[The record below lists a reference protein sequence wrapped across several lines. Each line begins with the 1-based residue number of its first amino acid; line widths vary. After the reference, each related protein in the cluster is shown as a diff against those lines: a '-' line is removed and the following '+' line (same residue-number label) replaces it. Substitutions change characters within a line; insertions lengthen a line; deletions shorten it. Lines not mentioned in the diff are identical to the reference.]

1 MKDVEKSVLNMIGSQ
16 SNQNQYNLFKMKACW
31 ADIIGIN
38 NAKHCGPVKLERRIL
53 TLQVDSSVWSNH
65 FVYYKSQFIRQIN
78 IFMGTDYVK
87 DIKFTLGK
95 SFKKGYVSSESI
107 KNVMEDKLLV
117 PSLTAEEKSGLN
129 LKFSH
134 IKNEKLREA
143 IIGVEEKK
151 LGLEKMYYEGKIKKC
166 PVCGDYLKNDE
177 TICHICERK
186 RIREIENKIW
196 NQIHKE
202 PWIKWHDLNKIIKC
216 EEREFNIIKNDI
228 CLYYFEK
235 IRLKTA
241 DEKEIKLG
249 IQLKAE
255 KPLALIKEQEYE
267 NILNFLQKGK

>member
-1 MKDVEKSVLNMIGSQ
+1 MENVEKTVLKMIGSKT
-16 SNQNQYNLFKMKACW
+16 NQNQYNLFKMKACW

-53 TLQVDSSVWSNH
+53 KLQVDSSVWSNH

-186 RIREIENKIW
+186 
-196 NQIHKE
+196 
-202 PWIKWHDLNKIIKC
+202 
-216 EEREFNIIKNDI
+216 
-228 CLYYFEK
+228 
-235 IRLKTA
+235 
-241 DEKEIKLG
+241 
-249 IQLKAE
+249 
-255 KPLALIKEQEYE
+255 
-267 NILNFLQKGK
+267 